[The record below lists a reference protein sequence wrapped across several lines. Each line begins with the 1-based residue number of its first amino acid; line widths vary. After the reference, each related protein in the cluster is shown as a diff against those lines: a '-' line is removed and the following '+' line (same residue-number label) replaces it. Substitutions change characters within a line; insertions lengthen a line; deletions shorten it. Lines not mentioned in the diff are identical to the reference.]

1 MNSGGV
7 VFFALFNSSSNVL
20 PKEAAAVI
28 KFSSSKMSTQAERL
42 GYEFARL
49 LGVQTPQVFCKL
61 PMNYAHFDYDVPQHL
76 ISYSGFS
83 NNCRLEWYTIL
94 A

>member
-7 VFFALFNSSSNVL
+7 VFFALFSSSGNNGL

-28 KFSSSKMSTQAERL
+28 KFSSSKMATQAERL

-49 LGVQTPQVFCKL
+49 LGVQTPQIFCKPSL
-61 PMNYAHFDYDVPQHL
+61 NTVHWYTEQHL
-76 ISYSGFS
+76 ISYSDFFFF
-83 NNCRLEWYTIL
+83 
-94 A
+94 